1 MEVIE
6 SIVTD
11 SIEVENSTT
20 TVSTLDTENSKT
32 GK

>member
-20 TVSTLDTENSKT
+20 ITTLDTEKSKT